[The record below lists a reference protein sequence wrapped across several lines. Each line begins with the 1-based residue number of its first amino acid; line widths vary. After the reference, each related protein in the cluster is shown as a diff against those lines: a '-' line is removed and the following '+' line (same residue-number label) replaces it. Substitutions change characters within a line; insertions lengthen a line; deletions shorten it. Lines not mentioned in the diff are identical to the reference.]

1 MEVVPSVYGNRFPP
15 IFCLTSTRTIKNY
28 PPAIA
33 ISPVATAANPTST
46 TTHSEIQ
53 NGPIYATGRS
63 GKSLSVSST
72 IRQSAMLDIQQSTD
86 LTSALSRSGEVLKA
100 QDFNV
105 ILRHFGKSNRWKDIS
120 QLFDWMQHYGKTN
133 IASYSSYMK
142 FMGRRLN
149 PLTVLEIYNSIKDKS
164 IRNSVSICNSVL
176 NCLVKSG
183 KFDSSLKL
191 FNQMKQDG
199 LMPDIVTYSTLLV
212 GCAKVKDGYTKAL
225 ELVQEIKSSGLHLD
239 SITYGTLISVCASNN
254 RCEEAENYFEQ
265 IKSEGHAP
273 NVFHYSSLLNAY
285 AIDGNYRKADELI
298 REMKSAGV
306 ELNKVILTTLLKV
319 YVKGGLFDRS
329 RELLVELQ
337 RLGYA
342 GDEMPYCLL
351 MDGLAKSGKLKEAR
365 LVFDEMKQNEVRND
379 GYSYSIMISALC
391 RSGFLEDAKQL
402 ACEFEAKYDKY
413 DVVILNTMLCAYCRT
428 GEMENVMKMMK
439 KMDES
444 AISPDWNTFHILIKY
459 FSKEKL
465 YLLAFRT
472 MEDMHRKGHEPEEDL
487 CSSLIYYLG
496 KTGAH
501 TEAFSVYNMLRYS
514 KKTTCKALHEKI
526 LHILVAGGLLKDAYV
541 VVKDNA
547 KFLSRA
553 ALRKFSTSFMKRGN
567 MNLIN
572 DVLKSIH
579 GSGYKIDQ
587 EIFHMAIS
595 RYIQQPDKNAL
606 LLHLLQWMPGQGYAV
621 DSSTRSLIL
630 KHSHLFGRE
639 LIMELLSKQY
649 MVLKTNKSREGK
661 TK

>member
-1 MEVVPSVYGNRFPP
+1 MEVVPSVYGNGFPP
-15 IFCLTSTRTIKNY
+15 IFCLTSARTIKNY
-28 PPAIA
+28 PPATA

-86 LTSALSRSGEVLKA
+86 LTSALSRSGEALKA

-105 ILRHFGKSNRWKDIS
+105 ILRHFGKLNRWKDIS

-149 PLTVLEIYNSIKDKS
+149 PLKVLEIYNSIKDKS

-191 FNQMKQDG
+191 FSQMKQDG

-306 ELNKVILTTLLKV
+306 ELNKVCFLVLLPT
-319 YVKGGLFDRS
+319 S
-329 RELLVELQ
+329 
-337 RLGYA
+337 
-342 GDEMPYCLL
+342 L
-351 MDGLAKSGKLKEAR
+351 M
-365 LVFDEMKQNEVRND
+365 M
-379 GYSYSIMISALC
+379 
-391 RSGFLEDAKQL
+391 
-402 ACEFEAKYDKY
+402 
-413 DVVILNTMLCAYCRT
+413 
-428 GEMENVMKMMK
+428 
-439 KMDES
+439 
-444 AISPDWNTFHILIKY
+444 
-459 FSKEKL
+459 
-465 YLLAFRT
+465 
-472 MEDMHRKGHEPEEDL
+472 
-487 CSSLIYYLG
+487 
-496 KTGAH
+496 
-501 TEAFSVYNMLRYS
+501 
-514 KKTTCKALHEKI
+514 
-526 LHILVAGGLLKDAYV
+526 
-541 VVKDNA
+541 
-547 KFLSRA
+547 
-553 ALRKFSTSFMKRGN
+553 
-567 MNLIN
+567 
-572 DVLKSIH
+572 
-579 GSGYKIDQ
+579 
-587 EIFHMAIS
+587 
-595 RYIQQPDKNAL
+595 
-606 LLHLLQWMPGQGYAV
+606 
-621 DSSTRSLIL
+621 
-630 KHSHLFGRE
+630 
-639 LIMELLSKQY
+639 
-649 MVLKTNKSREGK
+649 
-661 TK
+661 